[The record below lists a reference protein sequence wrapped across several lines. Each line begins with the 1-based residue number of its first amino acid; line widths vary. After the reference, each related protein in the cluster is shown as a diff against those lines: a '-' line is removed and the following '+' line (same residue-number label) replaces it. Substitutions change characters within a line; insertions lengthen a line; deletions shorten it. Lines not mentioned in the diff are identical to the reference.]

1 MDPEFEKALHV
12 SRREFFGKTAGG
24 IGIAALA
31 SLLEQDSFAATGAR
45 SDAEARS
52 VVKSVAKSAVK
63 GTGHADMPML
73 PGLPHHQPKA
83 RRMIVLWQG
92 GAPSHVDLFDHK
104 PGLIPRDGQQVPDS
118 VLSKA
123 RLSTMTAGQKAHPVL
138 PPIKPFKQYGKS
150 GMWLSEMLPGLGSV
164 ADDLCLINSMHTEA
178 VNHAPGVTFFMTGSQ
193 IPGRPSMGAWAT
205 YGLGSMASDLPS
217 FCVMTSTDRGKTC
230 GQLFYDYYWGSG
242 FLPSK
247 YQGVRFRGEGEP
259 VLYLANPEGMSRSL
273 RRGALDDIAELNQKR
288 LAEFGDPEI
297 ETRISQYEMAYK
309 MQTSVPELLDI
320 STEPKGVLDMY
331 GPDVMRPG
339 SYARNCLLARRLIE
353 RGVRFVQLMHSG
365 WDQHGNLS
373 TQLEVQCRDTD
384 QPSAALVRDL
394 KQRGLLDD
402 TIVLWGAE
410 FGRTV
415 FVQGDIKNPNGH
427 GRDHLGSCYS
437 MWVAGGGFKGGT
449 VYGESDDYCYN
460 VAKDPVHVHDLQ
472 ATLLHQLGIDH
483 TRLTYRY
490 QGRDFRLTDV
500 FGNVVTPLIA

>member
-1 MDPEFEKALHV
+1 MDPEFERALHL
-12 SRREFFGKTAGG
+12 SRRQFFGKTASG

-31 SLLEQDSFAATGAR
+31 SLFEKDAFAGDTIKNNKDGINAN
-45 SDAEARS
+45 
-52 VVKSVAKSAVK
+52 
-63 GTGHADMPML
+63 MPRL
-73 PGLPHHQPKA
+73 SGLPHFPPKA
-83 RRMIVLWQG
+83 KRVIVLWQG
-92 GAPSHVDLFDHK
+92 GAPSHVDLYDYK
-104 PGLIPRDGQQVPDS
+104 PGLNAKNGQQVPDS
-118 VLSKA
+118 VRAAA
-123 RLSTMTAGQKAHPVL
+123 RLSSMTAGQKLHPVL

-150 GMWLSEMLPGLGSV
+150 GLWLSEMLPHIGSI
-164 ADDLCLINSMHTEA
+164 ADDICLIRSMHTEA
-178 VNHAPGVTFFMTGSQ
+178 VNHAPGVTYFLTGSQ

-205 YGLGSMASDLPS
+205 YGLGSIASDLPA
-217 FCVMTSTDRGKTC
+217 FCVMTSTDKGKTC

-247 YQGVRFRGEGEP
+247 YQGVRFRGEGDP
-259 VLYLANPEGMSRSL
+259 VLYLANPDGMSRNL
-273 RRGALDDIAELNQKR
+273 RRGALDDIAELNKKR

-297 ETRISQYEMAYK
+297 ETRISQYEMAFK

-320 STEPKGVLDMY
+320 AKEPKQILDMY
-331 GPDVMRPG
+331 GPDVTRPG

-373 TQLEVQCRDTD
+373 TQLEVQCKDTD
-384 QPSAALVRDL
+384 QPSAALVMDL

-402 TIVLWGAE
+402 TIVLWGGE

-415 FVQGDIKNPNGH
+415 FVQGDINNPSGH

-449 VYGESDDYCYN
+449 VYGETDDYCYN
-460 VAKDPVHVHDLQ
+460 VAKDPVHIHDLQ
-472 ATLLHQLGIDH
+472 ATLMHQLGIDH

-500 FGNVVTPLIA
+500 YGNVIKPLIS